1 MIDYS
6 DARPERGE
14 FVGDGIAR
22 TAGNIPYN
30 PESDGN
36 ASFPDDEFWNSRESL
51 RQIRD
56 YAVSRFVSPYAVL
69 SVVLCRIIVAT
80 PPYVVLPPVIGA
92 DCGSLNFGVVIV
104 FRQVG
109 VSCLVMY
116 FFRV

>member
-14 FVGDGIAR
+14 FIGDGIAR

-30 PESDGN
+30 PESDDN

-51 RQIRD
+51 QQIKD

-69 SVVLCRIIVAT
+69 SVTLCRIIVRRRPMWCCH
-80 PPYVVLPPVIGA
+80 PPWRGLR
-92 DCGSLNFGVVIV
+92 IV
-104 FRQVG
+104 EFRRG
-109 VSCLVMY
+109 DSW
-116 FFRV
+116 

>member
-6 DARPERGE
+6 DVRPERGE

-56 YAVSRFVSPYAVL
+56 YAVSRFVSPYALL
-69 SVVLCRIIVAT
+69 SGCSAASSWRRLPMWCCRPSSARI
-80 PPYVVLPPVIGA
+80 A
-92 DCGSLNFGVVIV
+92 D
-104 FRQVG
+104 R
-109 VSCLVMY
+109 
-116 FFRV
+116 